1 MGMHRKML
9 IDHLAQAERHIA
21 EGKVH
26 VARERQI
33 VEDLGRDSKDA
44 GRSRKLLE
52 QFEDT
57 LETHIEERDRLL
69 TELAEGVLRWR
80 GPLNFWKK

>member
-1 MGMHRKML
+1 MHRKML

>member
-1 MGMHRKML
+1 MHRNML

-21 EGKVH
+21 QGKMH
-26 VARERQI
+26 VDRQRQI
-33 VEDLGRDSKDA
+33 VEDLVRDSKDA

-52 QFEDT
+52 LFEDT